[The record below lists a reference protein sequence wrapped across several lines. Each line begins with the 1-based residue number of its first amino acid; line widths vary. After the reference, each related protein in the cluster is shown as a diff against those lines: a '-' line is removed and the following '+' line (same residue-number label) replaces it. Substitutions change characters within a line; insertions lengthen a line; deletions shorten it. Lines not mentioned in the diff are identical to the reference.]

1 MTHNAA
7 RCFKEETKM
16 KNVLEYMEE
25 AAGRLPDKTAV
36 IDDKESCTY
45 RKLQEISQ
53 TIGLCLADYV
63 LKEQP
68 VAVFMKKSVLT
79 LEVFFGIVYAG
90 GFYSLLDPGFP
101 TERTKKQLEV
111 LRPQVVVTT
120 PEYRE
125 KLAEVGY
132 AGTILIAGELQEKN
146 PEDFSKEA
154 KERLAEIRKM
164 QRPEAPLYCNFT
176 SGSTGTPKGVLVGQD
191 SVITFID
198 HFTKLFG
205 ITEQDVIGNQ
215 APFDFDVSVKDIYS
229 CMKTGATMVI
239 IPTAYFR
246 FPNNVMDMMEE
257 HKVTTLIWAVSALVL
272 INRLHEFMYKVPAH
286 INKVLFSG
294 EEMPAKHLADWMR
307 QYPKAQF
314 VNLYGPTEI
323 TCNCTY
329 YRIPQ
334 LVQEGQK
341 LPIGEPYPGKQI
353 TLWDEDGN
361 VIGPEKEEVTGEL
374 CVSGDGLA
382 LGYYH
387 NDAATQ
393 AAFVQRK
400 MPDGTFKR
408 IYKTG
413 DLAYRKD
420 GRLYFAGRKD
430 FQIKHNGHRIEL
442 EEIERAMNALPQVA
456 QACCIY
462 DTERY
467 RIVAYYTGTEDKKG
481 IVEGLRGRLPEY
493 MLPNAYRFLE
503 ELPLTKNGKIDRNQL
518 RKQ

>member
-1 MTHNAA
+1 
-7 RCFKEETKM
+7 M

-25 AAGRLPDKTAV
+25 SAGRLPDKTAA

-45 RKLQEISQ
+45 RQLQETSEK
-53 TIGLCLADYV
+53 IGLCLTEYIS
-63 LKEQP
+63 KEQP

-111 LRPQVVVTT
+111 LQPQVVVTT

-125 KLAEVGY
+125 KLAETGY
-132 AGTILIAGELQEKN
+132 AGTILIAEELRQKSMET
-146 PEDFSKEA
+146 FSKEA
-154 KERLAEIRKM
+154 KDGLGERRNM
-164 QRPEAPLYCNFT
+164 QRPDAPLYCNFT

-191 SVITFID
+191 SVIRFID
-198 HFTKLFG
+198 HFTELFE

-229 CMKTGATMVI
+229 CMKKGATLVI

-246 FPNNVMDMMEE
+246 FPNNVMDMLEQYE
-257 HKVTTLIWAVSALVL
+257 VTTLIWAVSALVL

-294 EEMPAKHLADWMR
+294 EEMPLKHLTDWMK
-307 QYPKAQF
+307 QYPKAMF

-329 YRIPQ
+329 YKITQIPKD
-334 LVQEGQK
+334 GQK
-341 LPIGEPYPGKQI
+341 LPIGEPYPGKRI
-353 TLWDEDGN
+353 TLWDEEEN
-361 VIGPEKEEVTGEL
+361 EIGQEREEVTGEL

-382 LGYYH
+382 HGYYH

-393 AAFVQRK
+393 AAFVQK
-400 MPDGTFKR
+400 EMPDGSKVRF
-408 IYKTG
+408 YKTG

-420 GRLYFAGRKD
+420 GLLYFAGRKD

-442 EEIERAMNALPQVA
+442 EEIERAMNGLPQVA

-462 DTERY
+462 DTVRC
-467 RIVAYYTGTEDKKG
+467 RIVACYTGTEDKKG
-481 IVEGLRGRLPEY
+481 IVEGLKGRLPEY
-493 MLPNAYRFLE
+493 MLPNAYRYLE
-503 ELPLTKNGKIDRNQL
+503 VLPLTKNGKIDRNRL
-518 RKQ
+518 RNQ